1 MSFRKIQIKL
11 IQNLVFDNIIS
22 NCYRDFGNK
31 NSVEQ
36 NYIFIIG
43 ILFGVVNGS
52 CRLLWG
58 YLMDKFGFKP
68 LMFVIAFIEITI
80 AASFYFAVEISI
92 IYAISVLLIAL
103 CIGGHFTILAPL
115 FNKVYGVDIGPQTYG
130 ICGFFIGLSNTFN
143 LNPSYINF
151 INKVYLPVSPL
162 FK

>member
-1 MSFRKIQIKL
+1 M
-11 IQNLVFDNIIS
+11 
-22 NCYRDFGNK
+22 
-31 NSVEQ
+31 
-36 NYIFIIG
+36 
-43 ILFGVVNGS
+43 NGS

-130 ICGFFIGLSNTFN
+130 ICGFFIGLSNLTGTLLCAFFLKEKNHFLTVFLIAGSFVIIKIICLICFDENEKYNFEESEDN
-143 LNPSYINF
+143 LGKIERESR
-151 INKVYLPVSPL
+151 PVKDEENL
-162 FK
+162 